1 MLREKVLGKDQS
13 VADLMSYVQGLEG
26 KSGERAERMF
36 NLRLAQAGLGI
47 AAGQSPYAL
56 QNVATGAAPAL
67 EGYAGDIAKR
77 EEAELGRKKVLAELG
92 GKERAERAK
101 SFESLLDEEAK
112 TRAANIA
119 AGKQTDMKYYADQRL
134 KASKGDPEA
143 KIIVQAIETY
153 LPLVGTSGLRAEA
166 AVQQAQTAEAR
177 VAIQD
182 RQKAAEAVDKAVG
195 PGGDRNLQKEYNA
208 RARADR
214 LANEKSG
221 AQPGDPNYSNKAEE
235 FKEGLIEKRL
245 RTPEPKPSDAKPT
258 AASGAAIPAPAI
270 TQLKANPSDLAKKQF
285 DQVFGAGAADRVLA
299 NK

>member
-1 MLREKVLGKDQS
+1 MSEDTEKQ
-13 VADLMSYVQGLEG
+13 
-26 KSGERAERMF
+26 
-36 NLRLAQAGLGI
+36 
-47 AAGQSPYAL
+47 
-56 QNVATGAAPAL
+56 
-67 EGYAGDIAKR
+67 
-77 EEAELGRKKVLAELG
+77 
-92 GKERAERAK
+92 
-101 SFESLLDEEAK
+101 EEAK
-112 TRAANIA
+112 ETRKKSELAAKGIERKEGEASFSQALAQRTAELEADAKLRAANIA
-119 AGKQTDMKYYADQRL
+119 ANKPTDMRAYVRDTELAAAGDQDAARRV
-134 KASKGDPEA
+134 KAVEK
-143 KIIVQAIETY
+143 Y
-153 LPLVGTSGLRAEA
+153 LPMVGTSGVRAEA

-221 AQPGDPNYSNKAEE
+221 AQPGDPNYANKAEE

-258 AASGAAIPAPAI
+258 AASSSAVPAPAI
-270 TQLKANPSDLAKKQF
+270 TQLKANPSVLAKKQF